1 MKFIKREV
9 LKQKPD
15 FSNLV
20 FGKNIS
26 DYTLECDYAD
36 GKWGEPVIK
45 PVEDFALSPATMIF
59 HYGQGIFEGCK
70 CFKNEKGEITLFRI
84 RDNLNRMNRSAER
97 MSMPKIDVEEM
108 LKGLKELIKIE
119 KDWIPDKEGQ
129 SLYIRPT
136 MIATESSIG
145 VKTCGNFKFYIILS
159 PAAAY
164 LTGINSLVKIK
175 VEDKYVRACVGGTG
189 EAKCIGN
196 YAGSFLAMN
205 IAKSEG
211 YAQVLWLDSIER
223 KYIEEVGTMNVMFV
237 INGEV
242 LTPAL
247 SGSILPGITR
257 DSAIKLLRDEGYTV
271 TEKRITVDE
280 VMKAAKDGSLT
291 EMFGVGTAAIV
302 SPVGTLGYKGEDV
315 VINGNKVGEVSKL
328 LYEKMMGIQRGRIA
342 DKFGWVEK
350 VD

>member
-26 DYTLECDYAD
+26 DYMLECDYAD

-70 CFKNEKGEITLFRI
+70 CFKNEKGVITLFRI

-145 VKTCGNFKFYIILS
+145 VKTCWKFQILHNFKSRRGISYGHQQSRENQGGGQIRARLRRRHGRSQVHRQLCGQLS
-159 PAAAY
+159 CR
-164 LTGINSLVKIK
+164 T
-175 VEDKYVRACVGGTG
+175 
-189 EAKCIGN
+189 
-196 YAGSFLAMN
+196 
-205 IAKSEG
+205 
-211 YAQVLWLDSIER
+211 
-223 KYIEEVGTMNVMFV
+223 
-237 INGEV
+237 
-242 LTPAL
+242 
-247 SGSILPGITR
+247 
-257 DSAIKLLRDEGYTV
+257 
-271 TEKRITVDE
+271 
-280 VMKAAKDGSLT
+280 
-291 EMFGVGTAAIV
+291 
-302 SPVGTLGYKGEDV
+302 
-315 VINGNKVGEVSKL
+315 
-328 LYEKMMGIQRGRIA
+328 
-342 DKFGWVEK
+342 
-350 VD
+350 

>member
-1 MKFIKREV
+1 M
-9 LKQKPD
+9 
-15 FSNLV
+15 
-20 FGKNIS
+20 
-26 DYTLECDYAD
+26 
-36 GKWGEPVIK
+36 
-45 PVEDFALSPATMIF
+45 
-59 HYGQGIFEGCK
+59 
-70 CFKNEKGEITLFRI
+70 LFR
-84 RDNLNRMNRSAER
+84 S
-97 MSMPKIDVEEM
+97 
-108 LKGLKELIKIE
+108 
-119 KDWIPDKEGQ
+119 
-129 SLYIRPT
+129 
-136 MIATESSIG
+136 
-145 VKTCGNFKFYIILS
+145 
-159 PAAAY
+159 
-164 LTGINSLVKIK
+164 
-175 VEDKYVRACVGGTG
+175 G

-315 VINGNKVGEVSKL
+315 VINGNKVEPVRYSSTAAAQERPSEMAHRTRLWPRPASPQAKTPSWEVANLSL
-328 LYEKMMGIQRGRIA
+328 RATLPRPSRSTGS
-342 DKFGWVEK
+342 
-350 VD
+350 

>member
-26 DYTLECDYAD
+26 DYMLECDYAD

-136 MIATESSIG
+136 MIATEIG
-145 VKTCGNFKFYIILS
+145 
-159 PAAAY
+159 
-164 LTGINSLVKIK
+164 
-175 VEDKYVRACVGGTG
+175 RASCR
-189 EAKCIGN
+189 
-196 YAGSFLAMN
+196 
-205 IAKSEG
+205 
-211 YAQVLWLDSIER
+211 ER
-223 KYIEEVGTMNVMFV
+223 V
-237 INGEV
+237 
-242 LTPAL
+242 
-247 SGSILPGITR
+247 
-257 DSAIKLLRDEGYTV
+257 
-271 TEKRITVDE
+271 
-280 VMKAAKDGSLT
+280 
-291 EMFGVGTAAIV
+291 
-302 SPVGTLGYKGEDV
+302 
-315 VINGNKVGEVSKL
+315 
-328 LYEKMMGIQRGRIA
+328 
-342 DKFGWVEK
+342 
-350 VD
+350 